1 MKNFYKL
8 LLLIFVIF
16 LTGCAGSSY
25 QEISAKD
32 AYSMMVTEDVFVV
45 DVRTLEEFNTGHL
58 DGAIN
63 VPVDSV
69 KSDFSDKVTDNKDS
83 KIIIYCQSGR
93 RAIDAL
99 NMLSGMGYTNLY
111 TFGGI
116 NDWSYELE

>member
-25 QEISAKD
+25 QEMSPKD

-93 RAIDAL
+93 RAVDAL

>member
-25 QEISAKD
+25 QEISPKD

-69 KSDFSDKVTDNKDS
+69 KSDFFDKVTDNKDS

-93 RAIDAL
+93 RAVDAL
-99 NMLSGMGYTNLY
+99 NVLSGMGYTNLY

-116 NDWSYELE
+116 NDWSYELD